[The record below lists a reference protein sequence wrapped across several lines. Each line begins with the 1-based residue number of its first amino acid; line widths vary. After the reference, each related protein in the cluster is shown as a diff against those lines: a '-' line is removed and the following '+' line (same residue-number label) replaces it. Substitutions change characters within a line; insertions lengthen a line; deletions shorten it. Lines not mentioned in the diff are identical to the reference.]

1 MLPGLRNVGRVKRII
16 YAETSWLIGD
26 AAADT
31 VLEYAVE
38 LARHDSAAAIDLVV
52 LDAAG
57 AEQTV
62 RFLIG
67 PSTMMMAE
75 STGSAF
81 PEPDNSVAVADM
93 RERVEAMVH
102 PPNAAASRER
112 ESMDYFG
119 DL

>member
-1 MLPGLRNVGRVKRII
+1 MKRII
-16 YAETSWLIGD
+16 YGETSWLLGD

-38 LARHDSAAAIDLVV
+38 LARRDSASSVDLVV
-52 LDAAG
+52 LDPAG

-67 PSTMMMAE
+67 PATMMMAE
-75 STGSAF
+75 TTGSAF
-81 PEPDNSVAVADM
+81 PEPDNTAAVAAM
-93 RERVEAMVH
+93 RERVEALVH
-102 PPNAAASRER
+102 PPNVAATSER
-112 ESMDYFG
+112 GSLDYFG